1 MDILK
6 KKNSDPYFISESDT
20 RPHWPEIWLP
30 PYFLRGCVFLN
41 SATDQYSSSVK
52 TWISNI
58 DFLKINVISPLRR
71 LAQHNLISL
80 IKFCATLT
88 CVLNVG
94 THSRWGLFFD
104 HLASFNY
111 FFSLR
116 ISTVVCSLHTHS
128 NTDAFVKNSL
138 YLFLPTLSYC

>member
-1 MDILK
+1 MSLTRDHTGLRYGCLPT
-6 KKNSDPYFISESDT
+6 SWGVAYFSTVPLI
-20 RPHWPEIWLP
+20 
-30 PYFLRGCVFLN
+30 
-41 SATDQYSSSVK
+41 TDQYSSSVK

>member
-1 MDILK
+1 MILTRDHTGLRYGCLPT
-6 KKNSDPYFISESDT
+6 SWGVAYFSSTVPLI
-20 RPHWPEIWLP
+20 
-30 PYFLRGCVFLN
+30 
-41 SATDQYSSSVK
+41 TDQYSSSVK